1 MPLRNVGQAAS
12 LQAQGKPCFLPE
24 TPSLWCVERC
34 LSPYHSDDWQIWL
47 DDHNASCNATMPMA
61 AIGAE

>member
-1 MPLRNVGQAAS
+1 M
-12 LQAQGKPCFLPE
+12 QAQGKPCFLPE

-47 DDHNASCNATMPMA
+47 DDHNASCNEAYGPWWSKCWV
-61 AIGAE
+61 